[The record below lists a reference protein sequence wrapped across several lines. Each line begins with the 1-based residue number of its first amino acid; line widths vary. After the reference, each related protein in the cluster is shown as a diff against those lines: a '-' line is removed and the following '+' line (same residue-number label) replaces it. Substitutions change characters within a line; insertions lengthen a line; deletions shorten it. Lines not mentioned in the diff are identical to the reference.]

1 MPCPTDCSIIVYEKS
16 PAYPWS
22 RTLTYILILSILLLI
37 SLWSIPAA
45 MFGLISFNVIVLI
58 IGRYLEI

>member
-1 MPCPTDCSIIVYEKS
+1 M

-22 RTLTYILILSILLLI
+22 RTLSYILILSILLGI

-45 MFGLISFNVIVLI
+45 MFGLIVFNVIGLI
-58 IGRYLEI
+58 IGRDLEI